1 MRTTN
6 KPPNVPADAPADDML
21 TGLLARYNR
30 AVRRALV
37 DTIDAHDT
45 SNPFY
50 GIMRYHLGL
59 ADARLQPIDA
69 PSGKGLRG
77 ALLMLTAA
85 ACGGAERDIL
95 PLAAPLGAAV
105 EFLHS
110 FSLVHDD
117 IEDGSATRRHR
128 ATVWAIWG
136 APIGINAGD
145 GLYALAHLA
154 LFRSPL
160 RETNPTAFIDV
171 MHTFETAT
179 LRLAEGQHRDM
190 ALQDERVANVSVED
204 YLGMIEGKTATLI
217 GAAAAIGA
225 RAAGADAH
233 RVDAAARFGRELGMA
248 FQMQDDILGI
258 WGDERVTGKSA
269 VSDITS
275 RKKTLPILLALAHSA
290 PTDRARL
297 DALYAQHSNGDGD
310 TGEILAL
317 LDRANARGL
326 TRDYLRRYRE
336 AALHAL
342 TTAHLDD
349 AALAPLRTFEQRF
362 TERTA

>member
-217 GAAAAIGA
+217 GAAATIGA
-225 RAAGADAH
+225 RAAGADVH

-258 WGDERVTGKSA
+258 WGDERVTGKS
-269 VSDITS
+269 
-275 RKKTLPILLALAHSA
+275 
-290 PTDRARL
+290 
-297 DALYAQHSNGDGD
+297 
-310 TGEILAL
+310 
-317 LDRANARGL
+317 
-326 TRDYLRRYRE
+326 
-336 AALHAL
+336 
-342 TTAHLDD
+342 
-349 AALAPLRTFEQRF
+349 
-362 TERTA
+362 

>member
-85 ACGGAERDIL
+85 ACDGAERDIL

-204 YLGMIEGKTATLI
+204 YLRMIEGKTATLI

-336 AALHAL
+336 AALQAL
-342 TTAHLDD
+342 TATDLND

>member
-6 KPPNVPADAPADDML
+6 QPPNVPADAPADDML

-30 AVRRALV
+30 AVRGALV
-37 DTIDAHDT
+37 GAIDAHDA

-50 GIMRYHLGL
+50 GIIRYHLGL

-85 ACGGAERDIL
+85 AFDGAERDIF

-105 EFLHS
+105 ELLHS

-128 ATVWAIWG
+128 ATVWSIWG

-154 LFRSPL
+154 LLRSPL

-171 MHTFETAT
+171 MHIFETAA
-179 LRLAEGQHRDM
+179 LRLAEGQHCDM
-190 ALQDERVANVSVED
+190 ALQDERVADVSVAD
-204 YLGMIEGKTATLI
+204 YLRMIEGKTATLI
-217 GAAAAIGA
+217 GAAAALGA
-225 RAAGADAH
+225 RAAGAGSH
-233 RVDAAARFGRELGMA
+233 RVDAAERFGRELGMA

-258 WGDERVTGKSA
+258 WGDEQVTGKSA

-275 RKKTLPILLALAHSA
+275 RKKTLPILLALTHGA

-297 DALYAQHSNGDGD
+297 AALYAQHGNGDGD
-310 TGEILAL
+310 TGEVLAL

-326 TRDYLRRYRE
+326 TRDYLRRYRD

-342 TTAHLDD
+342 AATDLDD
-349 AALAPLRTFEQRF
+349 AALAPLRAFEQRF

>member
-105 EFLHS
+105 EFMHS

-204 YLGMIEGKTATLI
+204 YLRMIEGKTATLI

-233 RVDAAARFGRELGMA
+233 RVDAAVRFGRELGMA

-336 AALHAL
+336 AALNAL

-349 AALAPLRTFEQRF
+349 ASLAPLRTFEQRF

>member
-1 MRTTN
+1 MQTIN
-6 KPPNVPADAPADDML
+6 ESPNVPADAPDGDML

-30 AVRRALV
+30 AVRREIV
-37 DTIDAHDT
+37 DTIDAHDA

-59 ADARLQPIDA
+59 ADANLQPIDA

-77 ALLMLTAA
+77 ALVMLAA
-85 ACGGAERDIL
+85 AAFDGAERNAL
-95 PLAAPLGAAV
+95 PLAAAV
-105 EFLHS
+105 ELLHS
-110 FSLVHDD
+110 YSLVHDD

-160 RETNPTAFIDV
+160 RETNPAAFIEV
-171 MHTFETAT
+171 MSSFETAA
-179 LRLAEGQHRDM
+179 LHLAEGQHRDM
-190 ALQDERVANVSVED
+190 ALQNENIADVSVAD
-204 YLGMIEGKTATLI
+204 YLHMIEGKTATLI
-217 GAAAAIGA
+217 GAAAALGA
-225 RAAGADAH
+225 RAAGVGGYQ
-233 RVDAAARFGRELGMA
+233 VDAAAQFGRELGMA

-275 RKKTLPILLALAHSA
+275 RKKTLPILLALAHGA
-290 PTDRARL
+290 PDDNARL
-297 DALYAQHSNGDGD
+297 DALYAQPSNDDGD
-310 TGEILAL
+310 TSEILAL
-317 LDRANARGL
+317 LDRANARDL
-326 TRDYLRRYRE
+326 TRDYLRRYRD
-336 AALHAL
+336 AALQAL
-342 TTAHLDD
+342 AATDLDD
-349 AALAPLRTFEQRF
+349 AALAPLRAFEQRF